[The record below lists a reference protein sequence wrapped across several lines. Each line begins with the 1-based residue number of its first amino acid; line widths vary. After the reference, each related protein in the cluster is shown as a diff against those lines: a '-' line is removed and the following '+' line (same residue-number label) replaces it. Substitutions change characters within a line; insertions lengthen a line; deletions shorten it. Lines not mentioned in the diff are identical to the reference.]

1 MNRIGWRLL
10 ALAVLLLC
18 VSLGRAERYAVP
30 LLVSAGASGAAQGVL
45 RILNNTDETGAVEIY
60 AIDDTGTR
68 SGPASFTL
76 NASAAV
82 EFTAADLQSGNAM
95 LGLSGGIGT
104 GVGDARLELVTDLHI
119 VPLAYV
125 RAADGTLSAMHDTV
139 RAAAVDGAGGH
150 RYEVPL
156 FNPASDAVQ
165 ESRLRLINPGN
176 SAASVTIEGR
186 DDHGAAAAGGTV
198 ELTLAAGAART
209 LSALQLEAGDTGL
222 TGRLGAGVGRW
233 RLTVSSDR
241 PIQVVNVVSSISGH
255 MNNLSTTA
263 VAGSAPVDHD
273 AFNER
278 FLGSAIEFRT
288 DSREV
293 TIAPGEVIIAPGE
306 VTFAPGPG
314 DTFTVTAQSGGV
326 ATTRT
331 GRYGYAALGPDAGRM
346 AVSYDDGSECA
357 ANLYFASRSAG
368 WFANNCTAADDPDGR
383 WLGGTWSVPDD
394 ADGGPGANGPD
405 TPADGDD
412 EAQPGSLGV
421 CEVGMTLSSG
431 QTCTYPGTADEFS
444 INVRGRGAFLD
455 RLAGIRIRINS
466 ETINGRVYDFVAS
479 HLGDGVWRID
489 RVAGRTEPPSV
500 PRFAGGAAPGNLT
513 FTVGTAIATL
523 TLPEAREGNG
533 TLSYALSPNVP
544 GLTFDAATRE
554 LSGTPATAGTYNM
567 TYTATDEDGDADSL
581 AFAITVEE
589 AEPVDEDSSGGDEDP
604 GVPPPTGGGSGPSPG
619 GGTGT
624 LSPPPAPRNQRASTE
639 RTENSVNVR
648 ISWDPSPGATSYN
661 VQRCATYPEYSGYC
675 YWSHYWSEVASGIT
689 GTTWLDTTIA
699 SIPWVSPG
707 DTVHLEY
714 NVQACNSAGCSPT
727 SMPHPD
733 IPSTSDTPYTRA
745 TEQVAGHRT
754 VTVRETL

>member
-1 MNRIGWRLL
+1 MSRIGSRLL

-18 VSLGRAERYAVP
+18 VSLGRAERHAVP
-30 LLVSAGASGAAQGVL
+30 LLAPAGAAGAAQGVL
-45 RILNNTDETGAVEIY
+45 RILNGTDETGAVEIY
-60 AIDDTGTR
+60 AIDDAGMR
-68 SGPASFTL
+68 SGPASFML

-95 LGLSGGIGT
+95 LGLTGGIGT
-104 GVGDARLELVTDLHI
+104 GVGDVRLELVTDLQI

-139 RAAAVDGAGGH
+139 RAAAADGAGGH
-150 RYEVPL
+150 RHEVPL

-176 SAASVTIEGR
+176 AAASIMIEGR
-186 DDHGAAAAGGTV
+186 DDYGAVAAGGTV
-198 ELTLAAGAART
+198 ELTLAAGTVRT

-222 TGRLGAGVGRW
+222 TGRLGAAVGRW

-241 PIQVVNVVSSISGH
+241 PIQVVNVVSSTSGH

-273 AFNER
+273 AFNAR
-278 FLGSAIEFRT
+278 FLGSAIGFRT
-288 DSREV
+288 DS
-293 TIAPGEVIIAPGE
+293 GDF
-306 VTFAPGPG
+306 TFAPGAG
-314 DTFTVTAQSGGV
+314 DTFTVTAELGGV
-326 ATTRT
+326 TTSRT
-331 GRYGYAALGPDAGRM
+331 GRYGYAALGPDAGR
-346 AVSYDDGSECA
+346 VTQSYDDALRCD
-357 ANLYFASRSAG
+357 ANLYFATPTGG
-368 WFANNCTAADDPDGR
+368 WFASFCIDTDNPDGY
-383 WLGGTWSVPDD
+383 WVGGNWSVPDD
-394 ADGGPGANGPD
+394 ADGGPGGNDPD
-405 TPADGDD
+405 APTDGDD

-489 RVAGRTEPPSV
+489 RVAGRSEPPSV
-500 PRFAGGAAPGNLT
+500 PRFAEGAGLGNLT
-513 FTVGTAIATL
+513 FTVGTAIAKL
-523 TLPEAREGNG
+523 TLPEASEGNG
-533 TLSYALSPNVP
+533 TLMYALSPNVP
-544 GLTFDAATRE
+544 GLTFDAATRA

-567 TYTATDEDGDADSL
+567 TYTATDEDGDADTL

-589 AEPVDEDSSGGDEDP
+589 AEPVDEDSSGGDEDLEA
-604 GVPPPTGGGSGPSPG
+604 PPPTEGDSEPSPG

-624 LSPPPAPRNQRASTE
+624 LSPPPLPQNQRSSIE

-661 VQRCATYPEYSGYC
+661 VWRCAVDPEFSGFCMWAY
-675 YWSHYWSEVASGIT
+675 YWSEVASAIT
-689 GTTWLDTTIA
+689 GTTWLDTTIT

-714 NVQACNSAGCSPT
+714 EVQACNSAGCAPIFGPAPGSQ
-727 SMPHPD
+727 
-733 IPSTSDTPYTRA
+733 STSGTSYTRA
-745 TEQVAGHRT
+745 TGQVAGHRT